1 VEGQHSC
8 KISIPFTCE
17 GVGRRRVSVGL
28 MGMGE
33 WEDAGH
39 CEMTLCLAWEE

>member
-1 VEGQHSC
+1 MEESQDIC
-8 KISIPFTCE
+8 TITCE
-17 GVGRRRVSVGL
+17 GVGRCPISVGL